1 MRAGQFGI
9 QGQVSTSRAWRCFA
23 TRRYKTV
30 VYTVDVVLSLA
41 FLVDFTVRLHLSA
54 STPHSFRDFGRA
66 DLLARLPLP
75 QARVLRI
82 SAWSGQQQLRR
93 YQARSIAR
101 PLFSKPG
108 AGNALWMPC
117 GPSCSSACWSW
128 RSGSVRGECF
138 VVDVAGFVG
147 AGAEGASV
155 DGEQRDGHAVSEQ
168 AGLDALAVADLVG

>member
-82 SAWSGQQQLRR
+82 LR
-93 YQARSIAR
+93 
-101 PLFSKPG
+101 
-108 AGNALWMPC
+108 
-117 GPSCSSACWSW
+117 
-128 RSGSVRGECF
+128 
-138 VVDVAGFVG
+138 
-147 AGAEGASV
+147 
-155 DGEQRDGHAVSEQ
+155 
-168 AGLDALAVADLVG
+168 LVGSAAAGPLPGRQYRQASLLKAGCGKCPVDAVGTLLLIGVLVLEIGVSSW